1 MYYECKVLRQL
12 LCKSMPSGQ
21 DSSCSVPVTGAA
33 HIYHS
38 GYSPNIYL
46 FSKQQNSHRWLESLT
61 STSGG
66 GGGDRGWG
74 SVTGS
79 TIPSL
84 QLEFISFNI
93 DTPFHCGATPSAFTE
108 YGVIGKIFVDKK
120 YLVTP
125 LVFKLQKWFLHPNEV
140 EFNQNQT
147 KTKLWPRVG

>member
-66 GGGDRGWG
+66 EA
-74 SVTGS
+74 VTVGRVVLQVA
-79 TIPSL
+79 PSHHY
-84 QLEFISFNI
+84 S
-93 DTPFHCGATPSAFTE
+93 
-108 YGVIGKIFVDKK
+108 
-120 YLVTP
+120 
-125 LVFKLQKWFLHPNEV
+125 
-140 EFNQNQT
+140 
-147 KTKLWPRVG
+147 